1 MSEKKRA
8 GYSRLQKMSTY
19 DDLVDQASEDKKI
32 TLDRIGPKMSNQ
44 NEVEIPIEELHTF
57 PDHPFKVID
66 DEAMQSL
73 ADSIGNRGVLHP
85 IVVRV
90 DPKGGYQII
99 SGHRRRFAC
108 EKAGLKTVPAYIV
121 EIDDDEAIILMTDA
135 NFYQR
140 EGLLPSEKAKAY
152 RMKSD
157 AIKRHQGT
165 STGKH
170 TIDEIGEGTNDSSTQ
185 IKRYIRLSFLCDDLL
200 NLVDAKKIGIDQGV
214 QLSFLMKEQQNIVF
228 DVFEELLE
236 DAPTTMTIQ
245 QAKDIREAAEKEK
258 FSRELVISLMLSKD
272 KSKRKITFNDVKLRE
287 YFSDDYSVADIED
300 IIIDLLKKWKE
311 GENRG

>member
-8 GYSRLQKMSTY
+8 GYSRLKKMSTY

-32 TLDRIGPKMSNQ
+32 TLDRIGPKLSNQ

-90 DPKGGYQII
+90 DPNGGYQII

-108 EKAGLKTVPAYIV
+108 EKAGLKTIPAYIV
-121 EIDDDEAIILMTDA
+121 ELDDDEAIILMTDA

-157 AIKRHQGT
+157 AIKRHQGA

-170 TIDEIGEGTNDSSTQ
+170 TIDEIGEGTSDSSTQ
-185 IKRYIRLSFLCDDLL
+185 IKRYIRLSFLSDELL
-200 NLVDAKKIGIDQGV
+200 ELVDAKKIGIDQGV
-214 QLSFLMKEQQNIVF
+214 QLSYLGKVQQNIVF
-228 DVFEELLE
+228 MVMTELLE
-236 DAPTTMTIQ
+236 GAPTTMTIQ
-245 QAKDIREAAEKEK
+245 QAKNIREAGTSNK
-258 FSRELVISLMLSKD
+258 FSRETVISIMLHKEE
-272 KSKRKITFNDVKLRE
+272 SKRQVKIGAMKLRD
-287 YFSDDYSVADIED
+287 YFSDDYTIEEIED
-300 IIIDLLKKWKE
+300 IIFDLLEQWK
-311 GENRG
+311 GDVVK

>member
-8 GYSRLQKMSTY
+8 GYSRLKKMSTY

-32 TLDRIGPKMSNQ
+32 TLDRIGPKLSNQ

-90 DPKGGYQII
+90 DPNGGYQII

-121 EIDDDEAIILMTDA
+121 ELDDDEAIILMTDA

-157 AIKRHQGT
+157 AIKRHQGA

-170 TIDEIGEGTNDSSTQ
+170 TIDEIGEGTSDSSTQ
-185 IKRYIRLSFLCDDLL
+185 IKRYIRLSFLSDELL
-200 NLVDAKKIGIDQGV
+200 ELVDAKKIGIDQGV
-214 QLSFLMKEQQNIVF
+214 QLSYLGKVQQNIVF
-228 DVFEELLE
+228 MVMLELLE
-236 DAPTTMTIQ
+236 GAPTTMTIQ
-245 QAKDIREAAEKEK
+245 QAKNIREAGTSNK
-258 FSRELVISLMLSKD
+258 FSREMVISIMLHKEE
-272 KSKRKITFNDVKLRE
+272 SKRQVKIGAMKLRD
-287 YFSDDYSVADIED
+287 YFSDDYTIEEIED
-300 IIIDLLKKWKE
+300 IIFDLLEQWK
-311 GENRG
+311 GDVAK

>member
-8 GYSRLQKMSTY
+8 GYSRLKKMSTY

-32 TLDRIGPKMSNQ
+32 TLDRIGPKLSNQ

-90 DPKGGYQII
+90 DPNGGYQII

-108 EKAGLKTVPAYIV
+108 EKAGLKTIPAYIV
-121 EIDDDEAIILMTDA
+121 ELDDDEAIILMTDA

-157 AIKRHQGT
+157 AIKRHQGA

-170 TIDEIGEGTNDSSTQ
+170 TIDEIGEGTSDSSTQ
-185 IKRYIRLSFLCDDLL
+185 IKRY
-200 NLVDAKKIGIDQGV
+200 
-214 QLSFLMKEQQNIVF
+214 
-228 DVFEELLE
+228 
-236 DAPTTMTIQ
+236 
-245 QAKDIREAAEKEK
+245 
-258 FSRELVISLMLSKD
+258 ML
-272 KSKRKITFNDVKLRE
+272 
-287 YFSDDYSVADIED
+287 
-300 IIIDLLKKWKE
+300 
-311 GENRG
+311 

>member
-8 GYSRLQKMSTY
+8 GYSRLKKMSTY
-19 DDLVDQASEDKKI
+19 DDLVEQASEDKKL
-32 TLDRIGPKMSNQ
+32 TLDRIGPKLSNQ

-90 DPKGGYQII
+90 DPNGGYQII
-99 SGHRRRFAC
+99 SGHRRRFAS

-121 EIDDDEAIILMTDA
+121 ELDDDEAIILMTDA

-157 AIKRHQGT
+157 AIKRHQGA

-170 TIDEIGEGTNDSSTQ
+170 TIDEIGEGTSDSSTQ

-214 QLSFLMKEQQNIVF
+214 QLSYLGKVQQNIVF
-228 DVFEELLE
+228 VVFQELL
-236 DAPTTMTIQ
+236 DGAPTTMTIQ
-245 QAKDIREAAEKEK
+245 QAKEIREAGESNK
-258 FSRELVISLMLSKD
+258 FSREKVISIMLHKGEG
-272 KSKRKITFNDVKLRE
+272 KRRVTISAMKLRD
-287 YFSDDYSVADIED
+287 YFSDDYSIEEIED
-300 IIIDLLKKWKE
+300 IIFDLLEQWKE
-311 GENRG
+311 GDKRV

>member
-8 GYSRLQKMSTY
+8 GYSRLKKMSTY

-32 TLDRIGPKMSNQ
+32 TLDRIGPKLSNQ

-90 DPKGGYQII
+90 DPNGGYQII
-99 SGHRRRFAC
+99 SGHRRRFAS

-121 EIDDDEAIILMTDA
+121 ELDDDEAIILMTDA

-157 AIKRHQGT
+157 AIKRHQGA

-170 TIDEIGEGTNDSSTQ
+170 TIDEIGEGTSDSSTQ
-185 IKRYIRLSFLCDDLL
+185 IKRYIRLSFLSDELL
-200 NLVDAKKIGIDQGV
+200 ELVDAKKIGIDQGV
-214 QLSFLMKEQQNIVF
+214 QLSYLGKVQQNIVF
-228 DVFEELLE
+228 MVMTELLE
-236 DAPTTMTIQ
+236 GAPTTMTIQ
-245 QAKDIREAAEKEK
+245 QAKNIREAGTSNK
-258 FSRELVISLMLSKD
+258 FSREMVISIMLHKEE
-272 KSKRKITFNDVKLRE
+272 SKRQVKIGAMKLRD
-287 YFSDDYSVADIED
+287 YFSDDYTIEEIED
-300 IIIDLLKKWKE
+300 IIFDLLEQWKE
-311 GENRG
+311 GDKRG

>member
-8 GYSRLQKMSTY
+8 GYSRLKKMSTY

-32 TLDRIGPKMSNQ
+32 TLDRIGPKLSNQ

-90 DPKGGYQII
+90 DPNGGYQII
-99 SGHRRRFAC
+99 SGHRRRFAS

-121 EIDDDEAIILMTDA
+121 ELDDDEAIILMTDA

-157 AIKRHQGT
+157 AIKRHQGA

-170 TIDEIGEGTNDSSTQ
+170 TIDEIGEGTSDSSTQ
-185 IKRYIRLSFLCDDLL
+185 IKRYIRLSFLSDELL
-200 NLVDAKKIGIDQGV
+200 ELVDAKKIGIDQGV
-214 QLSFLMKEQQNIVF
+214 QLSYLGKVQQNIVF
-228 DVFEELLE
+228 MVMTELLE
-236 DAPTTMTIQ
+236 GAPTTMTIQ
-245 QAKDIREAAEKEK
+245 QAKNIREAGTSNK
-258 FSRELVISLMLSKD
+258 FSRETVISIMLHKEE
-272 KSKRKITFNDVKLRE
+272 SKRQVKIGAMKLRD
-287 YFSDDYSVADIED
+287 YFSDDYTIEEIED
-300 IIIDLLKKWKE
+300 IIFDLLEQWK
-311 GENRG
+311 GDVAK

>member
-8 GYSRLQKMSTY
+8 GYSRLKKMSTY

-32 TLDRIGPKMSNQ
+32 TLDRIGPKLSNQ
-44 NEVEIPIEELHTF
+44 NEVEIPIEELHAF

-90 DPKGGYQII
+90 DPNGGYQII
-99 SGHRRRFAC
+99 SGHRRRFAS

-121 EIDDDEAIILMTDA
+121 ELDDDEAIILMTDA

-157 AIKRHQGT
+157 AIKRHQGA

-170 TIDEIGEGTNDSSTQ
+170 TIDEIGEGTSDSSTQ
-185 IKRYIRLSFLCDDLL
+185 IKRYIRLSFLSDELL
-200 NLVDAKKIGIDQGV
+200 ELVDAKKIGIDQGV
-214 QLSFLMKEQQNIVF
+214 QLSYLGKVQQNIVF
-228 DVFEELLE
+228 MVMTELLE
-236 DAPTTMTIQ
+236 GAPTTMTIQ
-245 QAKDIREAAEKEK
+245 QAKNIREAGTSNK
-258 FSRELVISLMLSKD
+258 FSREMVISIMLHKEE
-272 KSKRKITFNDVKLRE
+272 SKRQVKIGAMKLRD
-287 YFSDDYSVADIED
+287 YFSDDYTIEEIED
-300 IIIDLLKKWKE
+300 IIFDLLEQWK
-311 GENRG
+311 GDVAK

>member
-32 TLDRIGPKMSNQ
+32 TLDRIGPKLSNQ

-90 DPKGGYQII
+90 DPNGGYQII
-99 SGHRRRFAC
+99 SGHRRRFAS

-121 EIDDDEAIILMTDA
+121 ELDDDEAIILMTDA

-157 AIKRHQGT
+157 AIKRHQGAA
-165 STGKH
+165 TGKH
-170 TIDEIGEGTNDSSTQ
+170 TIDEIGEGTSDSSTQ
-185 IKRYIRLSFLCDDLL
+185 IKRYIRLSFLSDELL
-200 NLVDAKKIGIDQGV
+200 DLVDAKKIGIDQGV
-214 QLSFLMKEQQNIVF
+214 QLSYLGKVQQNIVF
-228 DVFEELLE
+228 MVMTELLE
-236 DAPTTMTIQ
+236 GAPTTMTIQ
-245 QAKDIREAAEKEK
+245 QAKNIREAGTSNK
-258 FSRELVISLMLSKD
+258 FSRETVISIMLHKEE
-272 KSKRKITFNDVKLRE
+272 SKRQVKIGAMKLRD
-287 YFSDDYSVADIED
+287 YFSDDYTIEEIED
-300 IIIDLLKKWKE
+300 IIFDLLEQWKE
-311 GENRG
+311 GDKRG

>member
-8 GYSRLQKMSTY
+8 GYSRLKKMSTY

-32 TLDRIGPKMSNQ
+32 TLDRIGPKLSNQ

-90 DPKGGYQII
+90 DPNGGYQII

-108 EKAGLKTVPAYIV
+108 EKAGLKTIPAYIV
-121 EIDDDEAIILMTDA
+121 ELDDDEAIILMTDA

-157 AIKRHQGT
+157 AIKRHQGA

-170 TIDEIGEGTNDSSTQ
+170 TIDEIGEGTSDSSTQ
-185 IKRYIRLSFLCDDLL
+185 IKRYIRLSFLSDELL
-200 NLVDAKKIGIDQGV
+200 DLVDAKKIGIDQGV
-214 QLSFLMKEQQNIVF
+214 QLSYLGKVQQNIVF
-228 DVFEELLE
+228 MVMLELLE
-236 DAPTTMTIQ
+236 GAPTTMTIQ
-245 QAKDIREAAEKEK
+245 QAKNIREAGTSNK
-258 FSRELVISLMLSKD
+258 FSREMVISILLHKEEA
-272 KSKRKITFNDVKLRE
+272 KRQIKIGALKLRD
-287 YFSDDYSVADIED
+287 YFSDDYTIEEIED
-300 IIIDLLKKWKE
+300 IIFDLLEQWK
-311 GENRG
+311 GDVAK

>member
-8 GYSRLQKMSTY
+8 GYSRLKKMSTY

-32 TLDRIGPKMSNQ
+32 TLDRIGPKLSNQ

-90 DPKGGYQII
+90 DPNGGYQII

-108 EKAGLKTVPAYIV
+108 EKAGLKTIPAYIV
-121 EIDDDEAIILMTDA
+121 ELDDDEAIILMTDA

-157 AIKRHQGT
+157 AIKRHQGA

-170 TIDEIGEGTNDSSTQ
+170 TIDEIGEGTSDSSTQ
-185 IKRYIRLSFLCDDLL
+185 IKRYIRLSFLSDELL
-200 NLVDAKKIGIDQGV
+200 ELVDTKKIGIDQGV
-214 QLSFLMKEQQNIVF
+214 QLSYLGKVQQNIVF
-228 DVFEELLE
+228 MVMTELLE
-236 DAPTTMTIQ
+236 GAPTTMTIQ
-245 QAKDIREAAEKEK
+245 QAKNIREAGTSNK
-258 FSRELVISLMLSKD
+258 FSRETVISIMLHKEE
-272 KSKRKITFNDVKLRE
+272 SKRQVKIGAMKLRD
-287 YFSDDYSVADIED
+287 YFSDDYTIEEIED
-300 IIIDLLKKWKE
+300 IIFDLLEQWK
-311 GENRG
+311 GDVVK

>member
-8 GYSRLQKMSTY
+8 GYSRLKKMSTY

-32 TLDRIGPKMSNQ
+32 TLDRIGPKLSNQ

-90 DPKGGYQII
+90 DPNGGYQII
-99 SGHRRRFAC
+99 SGHRRRFAS

-121 EIDDDEAIILMTDA
+121 ELDDDEAIILMTDA

-157 AIKRHQGT
+157 AIKRHQGA

-170 TIDEIGEGTNDSSTQ
+170 TIDEIGEGTSDSSTQ
-185 IKRYIRLSFLCDDLL
+185 IKRYIRLSFLSDELL
-200 NLVDAKKIGIDQGV
+200 DLVDAKKIGIDQGV
-214 QLSFLMKEQQNIVF
+214 QLSYLGKVQQNIVF
-228 DVFEELLE
+228 MVMTELLE
-236 DAPTTMTIQ
+236 GAPTTMTIQ
-245 QAKDIREAAEKEK
+245 QAKNIREAGTSNK
-258 FSRELVISLMLSKD
+258 FSREMVISIMLHKEE
-272 KSKRKITFNDVKLRE
+272 SKRQVKIGAMKLRD
-287 YFSDDYSVADIED
+287 YFSEDYTIEEIED
-300 IIIDLLKKWKE
+300 IIFDLLEQWK
-311 GENRG
+311 GDVAK

>member
-8 GYSRLQKMSTY
+8 GYSRLKKMSTY
-19 DDLVDQASEDKKI
+19 DDLVDQASEDKKL
-32 TLDRIGPKMSNQ
+32 TLDRIGPKLSNQ

-73 ADSIGNRGVLHP
+73 ADSIGNRGVLHR

-90 DPKGGYQII
+90 DPNGGYQII
-99 SGHRRRFAC
+99 SGHRRRFAS

-121 EIDDDEAIILMTDA
+121 ELDDDEAIILMTDA

-157 AIKRHQGT
+157 AIKRHQGA

-170 TIDEIGEGTNDSSTQ
+170 TIDEIGEGTSDSSTQ
-185 IKRYIRLSFLCDDLL
+185 IKRYIRLSFLSDELL
-200 NLVDAKKIGIDQGV
+200 ELVDAKKIGIDQGV
-214 QLSFLMKEQQNIVF
+214 QLSYLGKVQQNIVF
-228 DVFEELLE
+228 MVMTELLE
-236 DAPTTMTIQ
+236 GAPTTMTIQ
-245 QAKDIREAAEKEK
+245 QAKNIREAGTSNK
-258 FSRELVISLMLSKD
+258 FSRETVISIMLHKEE
-272 KSKRKITFNDVKLRE
+272 SKRQVKIGAMKLRD
-287 YFSDDYSVADIED
+287 YFSDDYTIEEIED
-300 IIIDLLKKWKE
+300 IIFDLLEQWK
-311 GENRG
+311 GDVAK

>member
-8 GYSRLQKMSTY
+8 GYSRLKKMSTY

-32 TLDRIGPKMSNQ
+32 TLDRIGPKLSNQ
-44 NEVEIPIEELHTF
+44 NEVEIPIGELHNF

-90 DPKGGYQII
+90 DPNGGYQII

-121 EIDDDEAIILMTDA
+121 ELDDDEAIILMTDA

-157 AIKRHQGT
+157 AIKRHQGA

-170 TIDEIGEGTNDSSTQ
+170 TIDEIGEGTSDSSTQ
-185 IKRYIRLSFLCDDLL
+185 IKRYIRLSFLSDELL
-200 NLVDAKKIGIDQGV
+200 DLVDAKKIGIDQGV
-214 QLSFLMKEQQNIVF
+214 QLSYLGKVQQNIVF
-228 DVFEELLE
+228 MVMTELLE
-236 DAPTTMTIQ
+236 GAPTTMTIQ
-245 QAKDIREAAEKEK
+245 QAKNIREAGTSNK
-258 FSRELVISLMLSKD
+258 FSRETVISIMLHKEE
-272 KSKRKITFNDVKLRE
+272 SKRQVKIGAMKLRD
-287 YFSDDYSVADIED
+287 YFSDDYTIEEIED
-300 IIIDLLKKWKE
+300 IIFDLLEQWKE
-311 GENRG
+311 GDKRG

>member
-8 GYSRLQKMSTY
+8 GYSRLKKMSTY

-32 TLDRIGPKMSNQ
+32 TLDRIGPKLSNQ

-90 DPKGGYQII
+90 DPNGGYQII
-99 SGHRRRFAC
+99 SGHRRRFAS

-121 EIDDDEAIILMTDA
+121 ELDDDEAIILMTDA

-157 AIKRHQGT
+157 AIKRHQGA

-170 TIDEIGEGTNDSSTQ
+170 TIDEIGEGTSDSSTQ
-185 IKRYIRLSFLCDDLL
+185 IKRYIRLSFLSDELL
-200 NLVDAKKIGIDQGV
+200 DLVDAKKIGIDQGV
-214 QLSFLMKEQQNIVF
+214 QLSYLGKVQQNIVF
-228 DVFEELLE
+228 MVMTELLE
-236 DAPTTMTIQ
+236 GAPTTMTIQ
-245 QAKDIREAAEKEK
+245 QAKNIREAGTSNK
-258 FSRELVISLMLSKD
+258 FSREMVISIMLHKEE
-272 KSKRKITFNDVKLRE
+272 SKRQVKIGAMKLRD
-287 YFSDDYSVADIED
+287 YFSDDYTIEEIED
-300 IIIDLLKKWKE
+300 IIFDLLEQWKE
-311 GENRG
+311 GDKRG

>member
-8 GYSRLQKMSTY
+8 GYSRLKKMSTY

-32 TLDRIGPKMSNQ
+32 TLDRIGPKLSNQ
-44 NEVEIPIEELHTF
+44 NEVEIPIGELHTF

-90 DPKGGYQII
+90 DPNGGYQII

-121 EIDDDEAIILMTDA
+121 ELDDDEAIILMTDA

-157 AIKRHQGT
+157 AIKRHQGA

-170 TIDEIGEGTNDSSTQ
+170 TIDEIGEGTSDSSTQ
-185 IKRYIRLSFLCDDLL
+185 IKRYIRLSFLSDELL
-200 NLVDAKKIGIDQGV
+200 DLVDAKKIGIDQGV
-214 QLSFLMKEQQNIVF
+214 QLSYLGKVQQNIVF
-228 DVFEELLE
+228 MVMLELLE
-236 DAPTTMTIQ
+236 GAPTTMTIQ
-245 QAKDIREAAEKEK
+245 QAKNIREAGTSNK
-258 FSRELVISLMLSKD
+258 FSREMVISILLHKEEA
-272 KSKRKITFNDVKLRE
+272 KRQIKIGALKLRD
-287 YFSDDYSVADIED
+287 YFSDDYTIEEIED
-300 IIIDLLKKWKE
+300 IIFDLLEQWK
-311 GENRG
+311 GDVAK

>member
-8 GYSRLQKMSTY
+8 GYSRLKKMSTY

-32 TLDRIGPKMSNQ
+32 TLDRIGPKLSNQ

-90 DPKGGYQII
+90 DPNGGYQII

-108 EKAGLKTVPAYIV
+108 EKAGLKTIPAYIV
-121 EIDDDEAIILMTDA
+121 ELDDDEAIILMTDA

-157 AIKRHQGT
+157 AIKRHQGA

-170 TIDEIGEGTNDSSTQ
+170 TIDEIGEGTSDSSTQ
-185 IKRYIRLSFLCDDLL
+185 IKRYIRLSFLSDELL
-200 NLVDAKKIGIDQGV
+200 ELVDAKKIGIDQGV
-214 QLSFLMKEQQNIVF
+214 QLSYLGKVQQNIVF
-228 DVFEELLE
+228 MVMTELLE
-236 DAPTTMTIQ
+236 GAPTTMTIQ
-245 QAKDIREAAEKEK
+245 QAKNIREAGTSNK
-258 FSRELVISLMLSKD
+258 FSRETVISIMLHKEE
-272 KSKRKITFNDVKLRE
+272 SKRQVKIGAMKLRD
-287 YFSDDYSVADIED
+287 YFSDDYTIEEIED
-300 IIIDLLKKWKE
+300 IIFDLLEQWK
-311 GENRG
+311 GDVAK

>member
-32 TLDRIGPKMSNQ
+32 TLDRIGPKLSNQ

-90 DPKGGYQII
+90 DPNGGYQII

-108 EKAGLKTVPAYIV
+108 EKAGLKTIPAYIV
-121 EIDDDEAIILMTDA
+121 ELDDDEAIILMTDA

-157 AIKRHQGT
+157 AIKRHQGA

-170 TIDEIGEGTNDSSTQ
+170 TIDEIGEGTSDSSTQ
-185 IKRYIRLSFLCDDLL
+185 IKRYIRLSFLSDELL
-200 NLVDAKKIGIDQGV
+200 DLVDAKKIGIDQGV
-214 QLSFLMKEQQNIVF
+214 QLSYLGKVQQNIVF
-228 DVFEELLE
+228 MVMLELLE
-236 DAPTTMTIQ
+236 GAPTTMTIQ
-245 QAKDIREAAEKEK
+245 QAKNIREAGTSNK
-258 FSRELVISLMLSKD
+258 FSREMVISILLHKEEA
-272 KSKRKITFNDVKLRE
+272 KRQIKIGALKLRD
-287 YFSDDYSVADIED
+287 YFSDDYTIEEIED
-300 IIIDLLKKWKE
+300 IIFDLLEQWK
-311 GENRG
+311 GDVAK

>member
-8 GYSRLQKMSTY
+8 GYSRLKKMSTY

-32 TLDRIGPKMSNQ
+32 TLDRIGPKLSNQ

-90 DPKGGYQII
+90 DPNGGYQII
-99 SGHRRRFAC
+99 SGHRRRFAS

-121 EIDDDEAIILMTDA
+121 ELDDDEAIILMTDA

-157 AIKRHQGT
+157 AIKRHQGA

-170 TIDEIGEGTNDSSTQ
+170 TIDEIGEGTSDSSTQ
-185 IKRYIRLSFLCDDLL
+185 IKRYIRLSFLSDELL
-200 NLVDAKKIGIDQGV
+200 ELVDAKKIGIDQGV
-214 QLSFLMKEQQNIVF
+214 QLSYLGKVQQNIVF
-228 DVFEELLE
+228 MVMTELLE
-236 DAPTTMTIQ
+236 GAPTTMTIQ
-245 QAKDIREAAEKEK
+245 QAKNIREAGTSNK
-258 FSRELVISLMLSKD
+258 FSREMVISIMLHKEE
-272 KSKRKITFNDVKLRE
+272 SKRQVKIGAMKLRD
-287 YFSDDYSVADIED
+287 YFSDDYTIEEIED
-300 IIIDLLKKWKE
+300 IIFDLLEQWK
-311 GENRG
+311 GDVAK

>member
-8 GYSRLQKMSTY
+8 GYSRLKKMSTY
-19 DDLVDQASEDKKI
+19 DDLVDQASENKKI
-32 TLDRIGPKMSNQ
+32 TLDRIGPKLSNQ

-90 DPKGGYQII
+90 DPNGGYQII
-99 SGHRRRFAC
+99 SGHRRRFAS

-121 EIDDDEAIILMTDA
+121 ELDDDEAIILMTDA

-157 AIKRHQGT
+157 AIKRHQGA

-170 TIDEIGEGTNDSSTQ
+170 TIDEIGEGTSDSSTQ
-185 IKRYIRLSFLCDDLL
+185 IKRYIRLSFLSDELL
-200 NLVDAKKIGIDQGV
+200 ELVDAKKIGIDQGV
-214 QLSFLMKEQQNIVF
+214 QLSYLGKVQQNIVF
-228 DVFEELLE
+228 MVMTELLE
-236 DAPTTMTIQ
+236 GAPTTMTIQ
-245 QAKDIREAAEKEK
+245 QAKNIREAGTSNK
-258 FSRELVISLMLSKD
+258 FSRETVISIMLHKEE
-272 KSKRKITFNDVKLRE
+272 SKRQVKIGAMKLRD
-287 YFSDDYSVADIED
+287 YFSDDYTIEEIED
-300 IIIDLLKKWKE
+300 IIFDLLEQWKE
-311 GENRG
+311 GDKRG

>member
-8 GYSRLQKMSTY
+8 GYSRLKKMSTY

-32 TLDRIGPKMSNQ
+32 TLDRIGPKLSNQ

-90 DPKGGYQII
+90 DPNGGYQII
-99 SGHRRRFAC
+99 SGHRRRFAS

-121 EIDDDEAIILMTDA
+121 ELDDDEAIILMTDA

-157 AIKRHQGT
+157 AIKRHQGA

-170 TIDEIGEGTNDSSTQ
+170 TIDEIGEGTSDSSTQ
-185 IKRYIRLSFLCDDLL
+185 IKRYIRLSFLSDELL
-200 NLVDAKKIGIDQGV
+200 ELVDAKKIGIDQGV
-214 QLSFLMKEQQNIVF
+214 QLSYLGKVQQNIVF
-228 DVFEELLE
+228 MVMTELLE
-236 DAPTTMTIQ
+236 GAPTTMTIQ
-245 QAKDIREAAEKEK
+245 QAKNIREAGTSNK
-258 FSRELVISLMLSKD
+258 FSREMVISIMLHK
-272 KSKRKITFNDVKLRE
+272 KESKRQVKIGAMKLRD
-287 YFSDDYSVADIED
+287 YFSDDYTIEEIED
-300 IIIDLLKKWKE
+300 IIFDLLEQWK
-311 GENRG
+311 GDVAK

>member
-8 GYSRLQKMSTY
+8 GYSRLKKMSTY

-32 TLDRIGPKMSNQ
+32 TLDRIGPKLSNQ

-90 DPKGGYQII
+90 DPNGGYQII
-99 SGHRRRFAC
+99 SGHRRRFAS

-121 EIDDDEAIILMTDA
+121 ELDDDEAIILMTDA

-157 AIKRHQGT
+157 AIKRHQGA

-170 TIDEIGEGTNDSSTQ
+170 TIDEIGEGTSDSSTQ
-185 IKRYIRLSFLCDDLL
+185 IKRYIRLSFLSDELL
-200 NLVDAKKIGIDQGV
+200 KLVDAKKIGIDQGV
-214 QLSFLMKEQQNIVF
+214 QLSYLGKVQQNIVF
-228 DVFEELLE
+228 MVMTELLE
-236 DAPTTMTIQ
+236 GAPTTMTIQ
-245 QAKDIREAAEKEK
+245 QAKNIREAGTSNK
-258 FSRELVISLMLSKD
+258 FSRETVISIMLHKEE
-272 KSKRKITFNDVKLRE
+272 SKRQVKIGAMKLRD
-287 YFSDDYSVADIED
+287 YFSDDYTIEEIED
-300 IIIDLLKKWKE
+300 IIFDLLEQWKE
-311 GENRG
+311 GDKRG

>member
-8 GYSRLQKMSTY
+8 GYSRLKKMSTY

-32 TLDRIGPKMSNQ
+32 TLDRIGPKLSNQ

-90 DPKGGYQII
+90 DPNGGYQII

-121 EIDDDEAIILMTDA
+121 ELDDDEAIILMTDA

-157 AIKRHQGT
+157 AIKRHQGA

-170 TIDEIGEGTNDSSTQ
+170 TIDEIGEGTSDSSTQ
-185 IKRYIRLSFLCDDLL
+185 IKRYIRLSFLSDELL
-200 NLVDAKKIGIDQGV
+200 DLVDAKKIGIDQGV
-214 QLSFLMKEQQNIVF
+214 QLSYLGKVQQNIVF
-228 DVFEELLE
+228 MVMTELLE
-236 DAPTTMTIQ
+236 GVPTTMTIQ
-245 QAKDIREAAEKEK
+245 QAKNIREAGTSNK
-258 FSRELVISLMLSKD
+258 FSREMVISILLHKEEA
-272 KSKRKITFNDVKLRE
+272 KRQIKIGALKLRD
-287 YFSDDYSVADIED
+287 YFSDDYTIEEIED
-300 IIIDLLKKWKE
+300 IIFDLLEQWK
-311 GENRG
+311 GDVAK

>member
-8 GYSRLQKMSTY
+8 GYSRLKKMSTY

-32 TLDRIGPKMSNQ
+32 TLDRIGPKLSNQ

-90 DPKGGYQII
+90 DPNGGYQII
-99 SGHRRRFAC
+99 SGHRRRFAS

-121 EIDDDEAIILMTDA
+121 ELDDDEAIILMTDA

-157 AIKRHQGT
+157 AIKRHQGA

-170 TIDEIGEGTNDSSTQ
+170 TIDEIGEGTSDSSTQ
-185 IKRYIRLSFLCDDLL
+185 IKRYIRLSFLSDELL
-200 NLVDAKKIGIDQGV
+200 DLVDAKKIGIDQGV
-214 QLSFLMKEQQNIVF
+214 QLSYLGKVQQNIVF
-228 DVFEELLE
+228 MVMTELLE
-236 DAPTTMTIQ
+236 GAPTTMTIQ
-245 QAKDIREAAEKEK
+245 QAKNIREAGTSNK
-258 FSRELVISLMLSKD
+258 FSRETVISIMLHKEE
-272 KSKRKITFNDVKLRE
+272 SKRQVKIGAMKLRD
-287 YFSDDYSVADIED
+287 YFSDDYTIEEIED
-300 IIIDLLKKWKE
+300 IIFDLLEQWK
-311 GENRG
+311 GDVAK

>member
-8 GYSRLQKMSTY
+8 GYSRLKKMSTY

-32 TLDRIGPKMSNQ
+32 TLDRIGPKLSNQ

-90 DPKGGYQII
+90 DPNGGYQII

-157 AIKRHQGT
+157 AIKRHQGA

-170 TIDEIGEGTNDSSTQ
+170 TIDEIGEGTSDSSTQ
-185 IKRYIRLSFLCDDLL
+185 IKRYIRLSFLSDELL
-200 NLVDAKKIGIDQGV
+200 ELVDAKKIGIDQGV
-214 QLSFLMKEQQNIVF
+214 QLSYLGKVQQNIVF
-228 DVFEELLE
+228 MVMTELLE
-236 DAPTTMTIQ
+236 GAPTTMTIQ
-245 QAKDIREAAEKEK
+245 QAKNIREAGTSNK
-258 FSRELVISLMLSKD
+258 FSRETVISIMLHKEE
-272 KSKRKITFNDVKLRE
+272 SKRQVKIGAMKLRD
-287 YFSDDYSVADIED
+287 YFSDDYTIEEIED
-300 IIIDLLKKWKE
+300 IIFDLLEQWK
-311 GENRG
+311 GDVVK

>member
-8 GYSRLQKMSTY
+8 GFSRLQKMSTY
-19 DDLVDQASEDKKI
+19 DDLIEQASEDKKI
-32 TLDRIGPKMSNQ
+32 TLDRIGPKLSNQ

-157 AIKRHQGT
+157 AIKRHQGA

-170 TIDEIGEGTNDSSTQ
+170 TIDEIGEGTSDSSQDKEPAHGKMKLSELVGQGQGASSIEVTDNN
-185 IKRYIRLSFLCDDLL
+185 IKSFEK
-200 NLVDAKKIGIDQGV
+200 VAKKYNVDFAV
-214 QLSFLMKEQQNIVF
+214 KKDKTLDPPRYMVF
-228 DVFEELLE
+228 FK
-236 DAPTTMTIQ
+236 
-245 QAKDIREAAEKEK
+245 AKDTD
-258 FSRELVISLMLSKD
+258 VISQAFKEFVKVNEKQKAKVSVKQKLKD
-272 KSKRKITFNDVKLRE
+272 FAKVVAQNKNRE
-287 YFSDDYSVADIED
+287 RTREKHKD
-300 IIIDLLKKWKE
+300 
-311 GENRG
+311 RGQSL